1 MRFYLSG
8 QNLLTIA
15 KGYKGYDPEG
25 DVSSYYPVTQ
35 VLYIWCRYKNFKGKV
50 MKRYRFIY
58 TICVLLVF
66 INISC
71 SDFWMWKIR
80 IRLTQT
86 RDFIQN
92 ENAIREGATGVYSNL
107 YMQVVGELAHTTIFD
122 FYTGLALERNE
133 NTTIGAGGGL
143 NADNSDIL
151 KFWSQLYTNVARAKR
166 IFNRCEAEYG

>member
-1 MRFYLSG
+1 
-8 QNLLTIA
+8 
-15 KGYKGYDPEG
+15 
-25 DVSSYYPVTQ
+25 
-35 VLYIWCRYKNFKGKV
+35 

-71 SDFWMWKIR
+71 SDF
-80 IRLTQT
+80 LDVEDTNPSYT
-86 RDFIQN
+86 NEGFYTN

-151 KFWSQLYTNVARAKR
+151 KFWSQLYRGMCLFIQNLPLPISMRWKKHQGLKYW
-166 IFNRCEAEYG
+166 ILL

>member
-1 MRFYLSG
+1 
-8 QNLLTIA
+8 
-15 KGYKGYDPEG
+15 
-25 DVSSYYPVTQ
+25 
-35 VLYIWCRYKNFKGKV
+35 

-71 SDFWMWKIR
+71 SDF
-80 IRLTQT
+80 LDVEDTNPSYT
-86 RDFIQN
+86 NEGFYTN

-143 NADNSDIL
+143 NGPNFIR
-151 KFWSQLYTNVARAKR
+151 T
-166 IFNRCEAEYG
+166 

>member
-1 MRFYLSG
+1 
-8 QNLLTIA
+8 
-15 KGYKGYDPEG
+15 
-25 DVSSYYPVTQ
+25 
-35 VLYIWCRYKNFKGKV
+35 

-71 SDFWMWKIR
+71 SDFWDVED
-80 IRLTQT
+80 TNPSYT
-86 RDFIQN
+86 NEGFYTN

-151 KFWSQLYTNVARAKR
+151 KFWSQLYTNVARANAGPCVKSVLLLSV
-166 IFNRCEAEYG
+166 NRFMGGCAFLYRTSHFRSV

>member
-1 MRFYLSG
+1 
-8 QNLLTIA
+8 
-15 KGYKGYDPEG
+15 
-25 DVSSYYPVTQ
+25 
-35 VLYIWCRYKNFKGKV
+35 

-71 SDFWMWKIR
+71 SDF
-80 IRLTQT
+80 LDVEDTNPSYT
-86 RDFIQN
+86 NEGFYTN

-151 KFWSQLYTNVARAKR
+151 KFWSQLYTNVARANAFLTGVKPNMDDLSKKSLQYVSEVR
-166 IFNRCEAEYG
+166 VLRAYYYYLLIALWGECAFLYRTSHFRSV

>member
-1 MRFYLSG
+1 
-8 QNLLTIA
+8 
-15 KGYKGYDPEG
+15 
-25 DVSSYYPVTQ
+25 
-35 VLYIWCRYKNFKGKV
+35 

-66 INISC
+66 INISY
-71 SDFWMWKIR
+71 SDF
-80 IRLTQT
+80 LDVEDTNPSYT
-86 RDFIQN
+86 NEGFYTN

-151 KFWSQLYTNVARAKR
+151 KFWSQLYTNVARANA
-166 IFNRCEAEYG
+166 F